1 MKKSGYGWLA
11 LGVAVAAALG
21 GAGWGLWQWVG
32 GQEGRTVEWMQT
44 GWLRVWTAWLGGA
57 AALGWGGWM
66 AWGRKSADAAEG
78 WRRAAWWGGVALLAA
93 WGLRFATADMAFNS
107 IVRPDGVHFATG
119 AEQLV
124 LRGALVAPTRGTDLP
139 LRTLPGPSALF
150 AASQWMAPGN
160 LGAGVYMTW
169 LCSGLMIWA
178 GWWLGRRLGGK
189 AAGWW
194 AGGLIAL
201 SPALGW
207 YSRQVMSEVPW
218 GLLVLVSAG
227 WLALA
232 WEGRRGGLAALAGV
246 VGGVGMSVKSS
257 HLLLLA
263 GLAGALAW
271 EGWAERKSGRGG
283 GWKVWAGFV
292 VGTAAGVLP
301 ALWYNK
307 AVLGGWLATAYHV
320 YWPGWANATTA
331 LNVKYLFSPPLINPT
346 FGLGNVP
353 YYALALA
360 GGEVRPERL
369 ILLPGVLLAAGWIWW
384 AGRRG
389 KGGGASAASGD
400 GVAKPAG
407 ARGLFV
413 RAAWCA
419 GGLYGVGC
427 LLYSF
432 QEPRFL
438 LPAVPLAF
446 TACALG
452 LGAASERVFAGRWR
466 WVEALVAAVLAGEA
480 ALGAAIVLTE
490 AGVPVKRES
499 ERAALERLAERAGD
513 FDLLVSDEDPLL
525 LTKYLRGRV
534 PFLPMLLPGELWFP
548 SDAGRMEALMREKRV
563 AVEPFEGTV
572 PLVWRALREGKRVGV
587 YIRKPSARAQAW
599 KESNTAFA
607 LDEVEDAGLPRPLWE
622 AKVRGRFRMGTD
634 LGSEA
639 GNLAS
644 AEDDGSPAFSALN
657 RARPAHEVVVAPY
670 LLGRREVSN
679 GEYAQ
684 FLAETEGVE
693 VRGTDAGFTVGRGGE
708 VWVSAETGSA
718 DCGLEAVGD
727 GAVGVR
733 AGMAEAPV
741 VFVTWAGAAEYCNW
755 LSRRDGLEEAYGR
768 GEGGE
773 LVRRETD
780 GWRLPTEAEWEC
792 AASWDGS
799 EKRTYEWGEEYRTGG
814 ANLVG
819 RCVGT
824 GFGGGHLRAGVETGN
839 ALGCEELTG
848 NAWEWCQDWYADYTE
863 GEAENPMG
871 PPEGEMKVLRGGS
884 WRSLQGS
891 AYAAYRGLAPPE
903 VATDDIGFRVA
914 RDLWR
919 LP

>member
-1 MKKSGYGWLA
+1 M
-11 LGVAVAAALG
+11 
-21 GAGWGLWQWVG
+21 
-32 GQEGRTVEWMQT
+32 
-44 GWLRVWTAWLGGA
+44 
-57 AALGWGGWM
+57 
-66 AWGRKSADAAEG
+66 
-78 WRRAAWWGGVALLAA
+78 
-93 WGLRFATADMAFNS
+93 
-107 IVRPDGVHFATG
+107 
-119 AEQLV
+119 
-124 LRGALVAPTRGTDLP
+124 
-139 LRTLPGPSALF
+139 
-150 AASQWMAPGN
+150 
-160 LGAGVYMTW
+160 
-169 LCSGLMIWA
+169 
-178 GWWLGRRLGGK
+178 
-189 AAGWW
+189 
-194 AGGLIAL
+194 
-201 SPALGW
+201 
-207 YSRQVMSEVPW
+207 
-218 GLLVLVSAG
+218 
-227 WLALA
+227 
-232 WEGRRGGLAALAGV
+232 
-246 VGGVGMSVKSS
+246 
-257 HLLLLA
+257 
-263 GLAGALAW
+263 
-271 EGWAERKSGRGG
+271 
-283 GWKVWAGFV
+283 
-292 VGTAAGVLP
+292 
-301 ALWYNK
+301 
-307 AVLGGWLATAYHV
+307 
-320 YWPGWANATTA
+320 
-331 LNVKYLFSPPLINPT
+331 
-346 FGLGNVP
+346 
-353 YYALALA
+353 
-360 GGEVRPERL
+360 
-369 ILLPGVLLAAGWIWW
+369 
-384 AGRRG
+384 
-389 KGGGASAASGD
+389 
-400 GVAKPAG
+400 
-407 ARGLFV
+407 
-413 RAAWCA
+413 
-419 GGLYGVGC
+419 
-427 LLYSF
+427 
-432 QEPRFL
+432 
-438 LPAVPLAF
+438 
-446 TACALG
+446 
-452 LGAASERVFAGRWR
+452 
-466 WVEALVAAVLAGEA
+466 AAVLAGEA

-903 VATDDIGFRVA
+903 VAMG
-914 RDLWR
+914 
-919 LP
+919 